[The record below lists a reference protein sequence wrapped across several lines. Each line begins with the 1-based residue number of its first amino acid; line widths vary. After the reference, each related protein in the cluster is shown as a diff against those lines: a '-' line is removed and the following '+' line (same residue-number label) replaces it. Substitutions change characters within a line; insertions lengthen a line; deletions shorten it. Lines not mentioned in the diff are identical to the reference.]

1 MMTPELA
8 MALTIERMKCE
19 ICEEAATGRIPK
31 TGRRFSQLHDYI
43 DANELGGFCEECWPD
58 VLDQLLGGPEDDD
71 DAETLFTSKG
81 TAFMNEAQT
90 AIDMW
95 LQAGGLT

>member
-1 MMTPELA
+1 MTPELA

-71 DAETLFTSKG
+71 EWMYSEQLTDFT
-81 TAFMNEAQT
+81 NEAQDT
-90 AIDMW
+90 IDMW
-95 LQAGGLT
+95 LQAGGLR